1 MREHSFIDYLDVPL
15 NLVVGRS
22 VKVDLKE
29 LQFRF
34 LDQCWNIIIKFLIL
48 KKLTL
53 VSVSSI
59 R

>member
-1 MREHSFIDYLDVPL
+1 MSEFPYFSAPNEGAHLQGYLDVPL

-34 LDQCWNIIIKFLIL
+34 LGQSWKIKIDY
-48 KKLTL
+48 L
-53 VSVSSI
+53 V
-59 R
+59 